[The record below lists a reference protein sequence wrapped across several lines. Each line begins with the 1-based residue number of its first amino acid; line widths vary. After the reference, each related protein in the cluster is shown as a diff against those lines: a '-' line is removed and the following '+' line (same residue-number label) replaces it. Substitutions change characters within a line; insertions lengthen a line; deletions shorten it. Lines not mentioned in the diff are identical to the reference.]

1 MKQFTLSLNKNFQR
15 PVVYLEK
22 FFNLYAMLD
31 TGSLFPVW
39 IEEESILRKIGG
51 IKVADNINFGGFG
64 GSATGNLFK
73 IPLFKIGDLLFP
85 NMHIIAARLNM
96 PFQMILSATM
106 FRNLI
111 YEIDTYNHK
120 LNVTIPDT
128 QSNVRNLVIYDKNG
142 IMHVACSDGK
152 LANCT

>member
-22 FFNLYAMLD
+22 FFNLYAVLD
-31 TGSLFPVW
+31 
-39 IEEESILRKIGG
+39 I
-51 IKVADNINFGGFG
+51 
-64 GSATGNLFK
+64 
-73 IPLFKIGDLLFP
+73 FP

-128 QSNVRNLVIYDKNG
+128 QSNVRNLVIYDKDG